1 MNAHVERLTQLV
13 APPERAAPR
22 ADWAVLAEELG
33 IELPGDYRELID
45 TYGGGR
51 FDGYLWLLEP
61 RCANRHYDL
70 TRHIAERDEAFEM
83 LWEDGEPKPE
93 QLESSPSSRVIPWAT
108 TDNGEYLYWLVR
120 PGSHP
125 DEWTV
130 MVNEA
135 RGDWWEHFDVGCA
148 EILGKLLAGE
158 TRSKILSS
166 SFPARMHEFA
176 ASRSF

>member
-1 MNAHVERLTQLV
+1 MNAHVERLTRMV
-13 APPERAAPR
+13 APPEGAVRR
-22 ADWAVLAEELG
+22 ADWDEMVRALG
-33 IELPGDYRELID
+33 VGLPGDYRALID

-70 TRHIAERDEAFEM
+70 LRSVAERDEAFEM
-83 LWEDGEPKPE
+83 LWDDGEPKPA
-93 QLESSPSSRVIPWAT
+93 QLEAPDTRVIPWAS
-108 TDNGEYLYWLVR
+108 TDNGEFLYWLVR

-135 RGDWWEHFDVGCA
+135 RGDWWEHFEIGCA
-148 EILGKLLAGE
+148 ELLVRLLAGE
-158 TRSKILSS
+158 VRSEILSS
-166 SFPARMHEFA
+166 SFPMTVHEFR
-176 ASRSF
+176 ASGTF